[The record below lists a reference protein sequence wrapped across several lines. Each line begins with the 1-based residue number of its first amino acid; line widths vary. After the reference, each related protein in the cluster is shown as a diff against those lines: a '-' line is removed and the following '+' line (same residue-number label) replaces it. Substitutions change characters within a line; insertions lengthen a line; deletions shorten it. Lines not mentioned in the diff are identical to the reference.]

1 MASTMTTIKRP
12 SAREQPFPRANHDH
26 ESCVT
31 TALAAATRLCQRRG
45 ARLTELRRRILALV
59 WRSHTPQGA
68 YAILA
73 TLHRQGRRAAP
84 PTVYRALEFLLEHG
98 LIHRI
103 ESLNAFVGC
112 ATPGEP
118 HAGHFLICSDCGA
131 SAEVDDR
138 RIGAA
143 VRDSVADAGF
153 KLERQIIELTGLC
166 PDCQTTPKDAGHAG

>member
-1 MASTMTTIKRP
+1 M
-12 SAREQPFPRANHDH
+12 SANRAPAHQPFARADHDH
-26 ESCVT
+26 GSCVAA
-31 TALAAATRLCQRRG
+31 ALDGATRLCQRRG
-45 ARLTELRRRILALV
+45 ARLTELRRRILEQV
-59 WRSHTPQGA
+59 WRSHAPRGA

-73 TLHRQGRRAAP
+73 TLQRQGRRAAP

-112 ATPGEP
+112 ATPDQP
-118 HAGHFLICSDCGA
+118 HAGHFLICSACGA

-143 VRDSVADAGF
+143 VRESVADAGF
-153 KLERQIIELTGLC
+153 KLERQTIELTGLC
-166 PDCQTTPKDAGHAG
+166 PSCQDTPAEVRCGRD

>member
-1 MASTMTTIKRP
+1 MTSKKRSSTQ
-12 SAREQPFPRANHDH
+12 EQPFPRADHDH
-26 ESCVT
+26 DSCVT
-31 TALAAATRLCQRRG
+31 EALAAATRLCQRRG

-59 WRSHTPQGA
+59 WRSHAPQGA

-73 TLHRQGRRAAP
+73 TLQGQGRRAAP

-118 HAGHFLICSDCGA
+118 HAGHFLICSGCGA

-143 VRDSVADAGF
+143 VRDSVADTGF
-153 KLERQIIELTGLC
+153 KLERQTIELTGLC
-166 PDCQTTPKDAGHAG
+166 PDCQTTPEDVGHVG